1 MNEPAKTLE
10 DVFGFSSFRPGQEEI
25 INHLMQK
32 KKLLAVMP
40 TGAGKSLCF
49 QLPALLFE
57 NQTIVVSPLVAL
69 MDDQVIGL
77 KDLGVNAE
85 RVHSGMAESK
95 RNQVWEDFKNKTI
108 KILYIS
114 PESLMRNEMICALKP
129 LNISMFVVDEAHCIS
144 KWGSDFRREY
154 ELLKELQN
162 HFPEAVISAF
172 TATADEET
180 RSDINNKLTN
190 GEGKI
195 FLHGF
200 NRPNLSLAVQQKT
213 NNWKAQL
220 LEFLENRKN
229 QSGIVYCL
237 SQKLTE
243 QCSEFLRSNGFDAYP
258 FHAGLDT
265 QVKIDTQDKFMT
277 EENVVVCATIAFGMG
292 IDKADVRYIAHVSL
306 PSSMEAFYQEIGR
319 AGRDGL
325 EADTL
330 LIFGL
335 QDLFQRKRFI
345 DKSDAHDS
353 FKIKEH
359 KRLDALIA
367 YCDSA
372 TCRRQTLL
380 SYFKETCETCGKC
393 DNCLNPPQMIEGTAY
408 AQMVLS
414 AIYRTGQ
421 YFGSG
426 HIVDVLRGVLSDKVK
441 AKGHDT
447 IKTFGVGQTA
457 TADFW
462 KTFIRQMVS
471 ANYLLINIQR
481 YGALQ
486 ITPKGEMVLKGEDE
500 YFYRKIEFNQPTKSK
515 RIEPEIID
523 TETLDD
529 EKELFSALKSKRL
542 ELARKRRVPAY
553 IIFPDATLHQ
563 MLLHKPKTIGEMGK
577 LNGVGPQKLEKYGEA
592 FLSIITNEK
601 YSND

>member
-1 MNEPAKTLE
+1 MSELNKTLE
-10 DVFGFSSFRPGQEEI
+10 DVFGYTFFRPGQEEV

-40 TGAGKSLCF
+40 TGAGKSLCY

-69 MDDQVIGL
+69 MNDQVVGL
-77 KDLGVNAE
+77 KDLGVKAE
-85 RVHSGMAESK
+85 RVHSAMPESE
-95 RNQVWEDFKNKTI
+95 RTQIWEDFKNKQI

-114 PESLMRNEMICALKP
+114 PESLMRNEMLSALKL
-129 LNISMFVVDEAHCIS
+129 LNISMFVIDEAHCIS

-162 HFPEAVISAF
+162 FFPEAIISAF

-180 RSDINNKLTN
+180 RADINNKLTN
-190 GEGKI
+190 GKGKI
-195 FLHGF
+195 FLYGF

-220 LEFLENRKN
+220 LEFLVNRKN
-229 QSGIVYCL
+229 ESGIVYCL

-243 QCSEFLRSNGFDAYP
+243 QCAEFLQSEEFNAHP
-258 FHAGLDT
+258 FHAGLDS

-277 EENVVVCATIAFGMG
+277 EDNIVVCATIAFGMG
-292 IDKADVRYIAHVSL
+292 IDKSDVRYVVHISL
-306 PSSMEAFYQEIGR
+306 PSSIEAFYQEIGR

-345 DKSDAHDS
+345 DMSDANNS
-353 FKIKEH
+353 FKIKEN

-380 SYFKETCETCGKC
+380 SYFKEMSEPCGKC
-393 DNCLNPPQMIEGTAY
+393 DNCLNPPLMIEGTEY

-421 YFGSG
+421 FFGSG
-426 HIVDVLRGVLSDKVK
+426 HIVDVLRGVYSEKVK
-441 AKGHDT
+441 VKGHDK
-447 IKTFGVGQTA
+447 IKTFGVGRTA

-462 KTFIRQMVS
+462 KIFIRQMVS
-471 ANYLLINIQR
+471 ANYLLIDIQR

-486 ITPKGEMVLKGEDE
+486 ITQKGETVLRGEEE
-500 YFYRKIEFNQPTKSK
+500 YFYRKIEFNTQIKEK
-515 RIEPEIID
+515 RIRVENID
-523 TETLDD
+523 ANTLDD
-529 EKELFSALKSKRL
+529 EKDLLSALKSKRI

-563 MLLHKPKTIGEMGK
+563 MILHKPKTLEEMGK
-577 LNGVGPQKLEKYGEA
+577 LNGVGLQKLKKYGEV
-592 FLSIITNEK
+592 FLEIIKSI
-601 YSND
+601 